1 MIRARVPH
9 PHGVDGARERLKELF
24 ERKQI
29 GCAWDADGRGALVSK
44 ALPFVG
50 EAQAR
55 VVFLADAVEVE
66 MVKAPP
72 FPSADTIQRLIVE
85 ELARALA

>member
-1 MIRARVPH
+1 MIRARIPH
-9 PHGVDGARERLKELF
+9 PHGADGARERLKVFF

-29 GCAWDADGRGALVSK
+29 ACTWDADGRGALVSK

-55 VVFLADAVEVE
+55 VVFAADAVEVE
-66 MVKAPP
+66 MVQAPP

-85 ELARALA
+85 ELSRVLA